1 MMAALPLLVLPAIQQ
16 NPEYALPGVISGVNS
31 GEINLDDYE
40 ITDDQKEQVKKLAD
54 TVANNVS
61 TDSQNPTQLA

>member
-1 MMAALPLLVLPAIQQ
+1 MMATFPLFVLPAIQQ

-31 GEINLDDYE
+31 GDLNLDDYE
-40 ITDDQKEQVKKLAD
+40 ITEDQKEQVKKLAD

-61 TDSQNPTQLA
+61 TNSQKPTQLA